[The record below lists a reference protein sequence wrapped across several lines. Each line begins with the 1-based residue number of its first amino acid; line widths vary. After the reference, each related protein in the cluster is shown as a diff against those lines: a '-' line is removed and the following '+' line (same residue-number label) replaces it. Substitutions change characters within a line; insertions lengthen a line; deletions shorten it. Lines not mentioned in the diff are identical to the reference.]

1 MLDVLDADGATSVD
15 ARQRACGRGRGS
27 PPAAGFAAVS
37 PRGAHMAHARASAP
51 PLHARDSRPRRRGTA
66 RIAAMTA
73 IATHDAAQAVSRSS
87 FKRLKLRD
95 RSAHAFDEAQN
106 DRRSTRARR
115 PGDVAPRGAPRLRA
129 PRRRARCRHQF
140 FIDAADNPRRRKR
153 LHRIA
158 HAHDASPEGRRR
170 PRPPRR
176 RGRP

>member
-1 MLDVLDADGATSVD
+1 
-15 ARQRACGRGRGS
+15 
-27 PPAAGFAAVS
+27 
-37 PRGAHMAHARASAP
+37 
-51 PLHARDSRPRRRGTA
+51 
-66 RIAAMTA
+66 MTA
-73 IATHDAAQAVSRSS
+73 IGTHDAARAVSRSS

-115 PGDVAPRGAPRLRA
+115 PSDVAPRGAPRLRA

-158 HAHDASPEGRRR
+158 HAHDASLEGRRR

-176 RGRP
+176 RGRPARAPRRPPGSPPRNGRSRSRCARS